1 MSALCQ
7 KRTHALQQFCRGEAP
22 GREYLKAPIRSSLQL
37 NAAALQRA
45 MTEVYKGRMPLL
57 RKAN

>member
-7 KRTHALQQFCRGEAP
+7 KRTRALQQFCRGEAP
-22 GREYLKAPIRSSLQL
+22 GRESQNADPHSLQL
-37 NAAALQRA
+37 NAAAHQRA
-45 MTEVYKGRMPLL
+45 MTDVYKGRMPLL